1 MFLNDLPATYA
12 VLHVLTLTAI
22 FDYFF
27 ITLKVYLGLYY
38 RKHSLIRYERLATL
52 VQNIHSKIDWYDGFI
67 LFAQLLGFTFY
78 VVY

>member
-22 FDYFF
+22 FAYLF

-52 VQNIHSKIDWYDGFI
+52 VQNIHSKIDCYDGSL